1 MSYEGIDL
9 YEGEHNARQ
18 AKLAD
23 LSSNTEH
30 RVAHYSSHDFN
41 DYDPWLVIEEIK
53 LLAGRLQ
60 KQNTLR

>member
-1 MSYEGIDL
+1 MSYAGVDL
-9 YEGEHNARQ
+9 YESEHNALQ

-53 LLAGRLQ
+53 LLVGRL
-60 KQNTLR
+60 